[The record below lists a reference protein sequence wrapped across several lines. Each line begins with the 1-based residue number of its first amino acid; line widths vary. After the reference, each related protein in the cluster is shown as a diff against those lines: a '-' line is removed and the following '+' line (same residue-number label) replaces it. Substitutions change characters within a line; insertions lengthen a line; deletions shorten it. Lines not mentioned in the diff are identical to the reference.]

1 MTPWN
6 ENVERIHGFAV
17 GSCRELPEIHAQL
30 VEMEHVRSGARL
42 LWLNRDDENM
52 SFAITF
58 KTVPVDDTGV
68 FHILEHSVLNGSDR
82 YPVKE
87 PFVNLLQSSLQTFLN
102 AMTFPD
108 KTMYPVAS
116 RNKKD
121 FRNLVSVYMDAVL
134 HPLIYRRP
142 ETFWQEGWHHEWDE
156 NGKLIC
162 NGVVYN
168 EMKGA
173 YGSVDTHLAYHIN
186 RLLFPNTCYRWD
198 SGGHPDSIPNLTYE
212 QFLDTHRRFYHPS
225 NAYIVLD
232 GNVDLDDTLAL
243 LDEFLRDYERRELDF
258 PIGEQCPMA
267 PAEYDGLYETDA
279 DTAEKDLCHF
289 AQSFLCGS
297 FDEIEKSAALRLLGD
312 VLCGSN
318 EAPLKKAVVES
329 GLAENIDFSGSE
341 DGIRYLE
348 AGFTARN
355 VKGKDLPE
363 LRRVIR
369 ETLTDLA
376 DKGIDR
382 ELLTA
387 SLNAMEFA
395 MRERDYGSMPKGL
408 VFAFLI
414 MESWLYGGDPAA
426 KLCYGDL
433 FDRLRQKA
441 EAGYF
446 ENLIRELLLD
456 NPHSA
461 AVTLRPSATLGEERR
476 AALQKKLDALE
487 QSWSDEEKTRIAG
500 QAEDLRAAQQTE
512 DTPEQLATLP
522 HLALTD
528 VSEQAE
534 RLLLEVDAVSGRTVL
549 RAPYDTD
556 GIVYCDL
563 YFDVS
568 DFTPEEIMTAAVLG
582 NVIDE
587 MGTDRRSGQE
597 VQKLLKTHLGSFH
610 CGVDCYGKPD
620 DVRGAKPYFV
630 VGFSALESK
639 QHTAAELVTELLN
652 EAAFRDGGKLE
663 QILRQKKLAMRE
675 ELAENGTLYAATRV
689 GASFS
694 SRGVIQEYVS
704 GVEHYRFLSGLDQG
718 DIPTLLERLA
728 ALRARIFTADRLTV
742 SVTGHPEEVFA
753 RELIA
758 ALPAAGR
765 TVESRVYAPLS
776 VAHEGIVVPTD
787 VSFTALGGNLYAL
800 GRRYNGAMNP
810 AALLMSYGYFWNVIR
825 VQNGAY
831 GAGMSVGDFGDLRFT
846 TYRDP
851 NAANSLDTF
860 RAAADFLRR
869 NPPEPEELTDLI
881 ISAIGDIDPLRTPRT
896 SGRLAAAR
904 YLLGVDEAYTD
915 RIRREMLRT
924 TPADVLAFADE
935 MERVCA
941 AAGSCVI
948 GSRALIEKCGDRLDR
963 VMELS

>member
-6 ENVERIHGFAV
+6 ENRSRLHGFAV
-17 GSCRELPEIHAQL
+17 RSCRDLPEIHAQM
-30 VEMEHVRSGARL
+30 VEMEYERNGARL
-42 LWLNRDDENM
+42 IWLNRDDENM

-58 KTVPVDDTGV
+58 KTIPTDDTGV

-82 YPVKE
+82 FPVKE

-121 FRNLVSVYMDAVL
+121 FRNLVTVYMDAVL

-142 ETFWQEGWHHEWDE
+142 ETFRQEGWHYEWDN

-173 YGSVDTHLAYHIN
+173 YGSVDSHLNYHLN
-186 RLLFPNTCYRWD
+186 RLLMPDTCYRWD
-198 SGGHPDSIPNLTYE
+198 SGGHPDSIPKLTYE
-212 QFLDTHRRFYHPS
+212 QFVDTHRRFYHPS

-232 GNVDLDDTLAL
+232 GSVDLDDTLSL
-243 LDEFLRDYERRELDF
+243 LDEYLRCYDRRETAF
-258 PIGEQCPMA
+258 TVGEQPPIA
-267 PAEYDGLYETDA
+267 PAEYETFYETDA
-279 DTAEKDLCHF
+279 ETERKDLCHF
-289 AQSFLCGS
+289 AQSVVCGS
-297 FDEIEKSAALRLLGD
+297 FDETEKAAALRLLGD

-318 EAPLKKAVVES
+318 ESPLKKAVVES
-329 GLAENIDFSGSE
+329 GLAENIDFTGSE

-348 AGFTARN
+348 ASIAARN
-355 VKGKDLPE
+355 VAGKNLPE

-369 ETLTDLA
+369 QTLTELA

-395 MRERDYGSMPKGL
+395 MRERDFGSLPKGL

-433 FDRLRQKA
+433 FDRLRRHV
-441 EAGYF
+441 EEGYF
-446 ENLIRELLLD
+446 EDLIRRLLLD

-461 AVTLRPSATLGEERR
+461 AVTLRPSASLGEERR
-476 AALQKKLDALE
+476 AALQKKLDELE
-487 QSWSDEEKTRIAG
+487 QSWSEEEKERIAD
-500 QAEDLRAAQQTE
+500 QAERLRIAQQTE

-528 VSEQAE
+528 VAEKAE
-534 RLLLEVDAVSGRTVL
+534 RLLLETDAVAGHTVL

-568 DFTPEEIMTAAVLG
+568 DFTPEELMTAALLG

-587 MGTDRRSGQE
+587 MGTERLSGQE
-597 VQKLLKTHLGSFH
+597 VQKLIKTNLGSFNS
-610 CGVDCYGKPD
+610 GLDCYGRPD
-620 DVRGAKPYFV
+620 DVRRCKPYFV

-639 QHTAAELVTELLN
+639 QHTAAKLVTELLN
-652 EAAFRDGGKLE
+652 EAVFRDGGKLQ
-663 QILRQKKLAMRE
+663 QILRQKKLSMRE
-675 ELAENGTLYAATRV
+675 EMADNGTLYAATRV
-689 GASFS
+689 GAAFS
-694 SRGVIQEYVS
+694 ARGVIREYVS
-704 GVEHYRFLSGLDQG
+704 GIEHYRFLTKLGEADL
-718 DIPTLLERLA
+718 PALLEKLA

-742 SVTGHPEEVFA
+742 SVTGHPEESFA
-753 RELIA
+753 RELVA
-758 ALPAAGR
+758 ALPAAGE
-765 TVESRVYAPLS
+765 TVESRIYTPLP
-776 VAHEGIVVPTD
+776 VTHEGIIVPTD
-787 VSFTALGGNLYAL
+787 ICFTALGANLYTL
-800 GRRYNGAMNP
+800 GSRYSGAMNP
-810 AALLMSYGYFWNVIR
+810 AAMLMSFGYFWNVIR

-860 RAAADFLRR
+860 RSAADFLRG
-869 NPPEPEELTDLI
+869 NLPEPEELTDLI
-881 ISAIGDIDPLRTPRT
+881 IGAIGDIDPLRTPRT

-904 YLLGVDEAYTD
+904 YLLGVDEDYTD

-941 AAGSCVI
+941 AAGSCVV
-948 GSRALIEKCGDRLDR
+948 GSRALIEKCGARLDT
-963 VMELS
+963 VTELN

>member
-1 MTPWN
+1 MKKWN
-6 ENVERIHGFAV
+6 HIQGPIHGFV
-17 GSCRELPEIHAQL
+17 VRRRRDLPEIHARM
-30 VEMEHVRSGARL
+30 VEMEYVKNGAKL
-42 LWLNRDDENM
+42 VWLDREDENM

-58 KTVPVDDTGV
+58 KTIPTDDTGV

-121 FRNLVSVYMDAVL
+121 FHNLVSVYMDAVL
-134 HPLIYRRP
+134 HPLIYHRP
-142 ETFWQEGWHHEWDE
+142 ETFRQEGWHYEWDGS
-156 NGKLIC
+156 GKLTC

-173 YGSVDTHLAYHIN
+173 YGSVDSHLDYHLN
-186 RLLFPNTCYRWD
+186 RLLLPDTCYRYD

-232 GNVDLDDTLAL
+232 GSVDLDDILPL
-243 LDEFLRDYERRELDF
+243 LDEFLRSYDRREADF
-258 PIGEQCPMA
+258 SVGEQAPVA
-267 PAEYDGLYETDA
+267 PAEYEGFYETDA
-279 DTAEKDLCHF
+279 ETEKRDLCHF
-289 AQSFLCGS
+289 AQSFFCGTY
-297 FDEIEKSAALRLLGD
+297 DELEKTAALRLLGD

-348 AGFTARN
+348 ASICARN
-355 VKGKDLPE
+355 VAGKDLPE

-369 ETLTDLA
+369 ATLTELA

-408 VFAFLI
+408 VFAFLV

-441 EAGYF
+441 EEGYF
-446 ENLIRELLLD
+446 EDLIRDLLL
-456 NPHSA
+456 NNAHNA
-461 AVTLRPSATLGEERR
+461 TVILRPSATLGEDRR
-476 AALQKKLDALE
+476 AVLQKKLDALE
-487 QSWSDEEKTRIAG
+487 NSWSGEEKKRIAD
-500 QAEDLRAAQQTE
+500 QADALRVAQQTE

-522 HLALTD
+522 HLALSD

-534 RLLLEVDAVSGRTVL
+534 RLLLKVDTVSGRTVL
-549 RAPYDTD
+549 RSPYDTD

-563 YFDVS
+563 YFDIS
-568 DFTPEEIMTAAVLG
+568 DFTPEELMTTVLLG
-582 NVIDE
+582 NVLDE
-587 MGTDRRSGQE
+587 MGTGRRSGQE
-597 VQKLLKTHLGSFH
+597 VQKLLKTYLGSFR

-620 DVRGAKPYFV
+620 DVLGARPYFV

-639 QHTAAELVTELLN
+639 QETAAALVTELLN
-652 EAAFRDGGKLE
+652 EAVFRDGGKLQ

-675 ELAENGTLYAATRV
+675 EMADNGTLYAATRV

-694 SRGVIQEYVS
+694 ARGVIREYTS
-704 GVEHYRFLSGLDQG
+704 GVEHYRFLSRLDEEE
-718 DIPTLLERLA
+718 IPALLEKMA
-728 ALRARIFTADRLTV
+728 SLRSRIFVSDRLTV
-742 SVTGHPEEVFA
+742 SVTGHPEERFVGD
-753 RELIA
+753 LIA
-758 ALPAAGR
+758 ALPTTGEM
-765 TVESRVYAPLS
+765 VQSRVYTPLP
-776 VAHEGIVVPTD
+776 VANEGIAVPTD
-787 VSFTALGGNLYAL
+787 VCFTALGGNLYTV
-800 GRRYNGAMNP
+800 GSRYSGTMNP
-810 AALLMSYGYFWNVIR
+810 AAMLMSYGYFWNVIR

-851 NAANSLDTF
+851 NAAGSLDTF

-869 NPPEPEELTDLI
+869 NPPEAEELTDLI

-904 YLLGVDEAYTD
+904 YLLGVDEEYTD
-915 RIRREMLRT
+915 RVRRQMLRT

-935 MERVCA
+935 MERICA
-941 AAGSCVI
+941 SAGSCVI
-948 GSRALIEKCGDRLDR
+948 GSRELIEKCGERLDSIT
-963 VMELS
+963 ELN